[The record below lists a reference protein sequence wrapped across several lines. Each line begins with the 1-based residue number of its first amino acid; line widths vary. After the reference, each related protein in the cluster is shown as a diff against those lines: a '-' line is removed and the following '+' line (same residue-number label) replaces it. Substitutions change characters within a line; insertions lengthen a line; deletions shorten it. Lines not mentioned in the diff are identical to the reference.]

1 MHKVVNIGVL
11 TGCMLTFAHATPTS
25 AQRVDIAPQ
34 PERLP
39 EEDLEEVVVTAAHI
53 ETPAGR
59 TARLVT
65 VIRRAQ
71 IENAPVRSIEE
82 LLNYVANIDVI
93 QRGGHGVQADISLRG
108 GSADQT
114 AVLLNGVNFTNPHT
128 GHYSF
133 DLPVN
138 LSDIE
143 RIEVIHGPAA
153 LVYGSGA
160 FSGGINIITK
170 KESDARVYANAMAGM
185 HALHEA
191 EVRSTAALGRTGS
204 SLSAGYRASDGY
216 IEHSD
221 YRLLNLLWQ
230 TGWEIRQDARVDMQ
244 LGHNN
249 KRYGANTFYSAL
261 YPNQYEQTQGYTG
274 SLKGQ
279 FGEAL
284 KCIPILYWNRHYD
297 RFDLIRNTDTGRN
310 YHRGDTYGANLI
322 FQYTSRAG
330 VTALGSEWR
339 REAIASSNL
348 GHPMAKPQGRYTH
361 RDERTNTALTLEH
374 TVEWKRLTASAGV
387 LMNRNTL
394 LDGVRFYPSVNVACY
409 PLPALRIYTTWSRS
423 TRLPTFTDLYYTTET
438 HTANERLKPERSES
452 VDWGVRFTH
461 PAVTATL
468 TAYLMWGRDIIDWVR
483 TSGNEKWAS
492 WNLTE
497 TDKQGVEAGLTF
509 RLGRRRAKPGEAS
522 TLSVHYARMNQ
533 TCDSRGMESRYSL
546 NYLRDKL
553 TAQLNHPVYKGLSA
567 GWYVRFQKRMGVF
580 RKYENGVDAGLH
592 PFPAFSTLDL
602 KLNYKQGNWNFYL
615 HLNNLYDTHY
625 YDTGNVPQ
633 AGRWLMGGVSYRLPA
648 RSSR

>member
-1 MHKVVNIGVL
+1 MHRVVNIGVL

-25 AQRVDIAPQ
+25 AQTIDPAQQ
-34 PERLP
+34 PETLL
-39 EEDLEEVVVTAAHI
+39 EEELEEVTVTAAHI
-53 ETPAGR
+53 ETPAGQ
-59 TARLVT
+59 TAKLVT

-71 IENAPVRSIEE
+71 IENAPVQSIEE

-114 AVLLNGVNFTNPHT
+114 AVLLNGINFTNPHT

-170 KESDARVYANAMAGM
+170 KETDALLYADAKVGM
-185 HALHEA
+185 YALHEA
-191 EVRSTAALGRTGS
+191 EVRGAANVGRTNN

-216 IEHSD
+216 VEHSD
-221 YRLLNLLWQ
+221 YRLLDLLWQ
-230 TGWEIRQDARVDMQ
+230 TGWNVREQSRVDMQ
-244 LGHNN
+244 LGYND

-261 YPNQYEQTQGYTG
+261 YPNQYEQTSAYAG
-274 SLKGQ
+274 SLKGM
-279 FGEAL
+279 FGNTL
-284 KCIPILYWNRHYD
+284 KCIPVLYWNRHYD

-322 FQYTSRAG
+322 FQYASRLG
-330 VTALGSEWR
+330 VTNFGGEWR
-339 REAIASSNL
+339 REAIISSKL
-348 GHPMAKPQGRYTH
+348 GRPMTAPEGRYTQH
-361 RDERTNTALTLEH
+361 DERTNTALTLEH
-374 TVEWKRLTASAGV
+374 TVEWKRFVVSAGV

-394 LDGVRFYPSVNVACY
+394 LNGIRFYPSVSAAY
-409 PLPALRIYTTWSRS
+409 RPIPALRIYTTWSRS

-438 HTANERLKPERSES
+438 HTANERLKPEHSES
-452 VDWGVRFTH
+452 VDWGVRFNH
-461 PAVTATL
+461 PFVTATL

-483 TSGNEKWAS
+483 ASGDDKWAS

-497 TDKQGVEAGLTF
+497 IDKQGVEAGLTF
-509 RLGRRRAKPGEAS
+509 RLGERWPALGERS
-522 TLSVHYARMNQ
+522 TLSVNYARMNQ
-533 TCDSRGMESRYSL
+533 TCDAKGMESRYSL

-580 RKYENGVDAGLH
+580 RKYENGVDVGLY

-602 KLNYKQGNWNFYL
+602 KLNYKHGNWNFYL
-615 HLNNLYDTHY
+615 NLNNLYDTHY
-625 YDTGNVPQ
+625 YDIGNVPQ

-648 RSSR
+648 HSSL